1 MNRQIVHVI
10 SEIVNFRHITHMDAS
25 ANMPAFIENTVL
37 TVWKVPCIHQNR
49 LARISHQVS
58 VQRDWGAEI
67 GQV

>member
-1 MNRQIVHVI
+1 V
-10 SEIVNFRHITHMDAS
+10 S
-25 ANMPAFIENTVL
+25 VL
-37 TVWKVPCIHQNR
+37 R